1 MHGFSLAAREW
12 GELLVEHFA
21 EIRFRDDAFD
31 RLVLDPD
38 TKRLVKGLVEDNN
51 MASKRR
57 VHGGSA
63 ARAGAAASESE
74 DGSERERGE
83 ERPAQRTDIVD
94 GKGGGLVIALHGPPG
109 TGKTLT
115 AQAVAETLRVP
126 LYTVGA
132 GSLGVQA
139 DVLEKRLRD
148 VLDVAEQWGATLL
161 IDEVRRLLRFR
172 FSRAGSRT
180 TLTLLSFLVNRP
192 TSSSPSA
199 RSATCSATPWS
210 RFSCACSSTTAA
222 PSS

>member
-31 RLVLDPD
+31 RLVLDTD

-161 IDEVRRLLRFR
+161 IDEVRRLLP
-172 FSRAGSRT
+172 SRY
-180 TLTLLSFLVNRP
+180 
-192 TSSSPSA
+192 
-199 RSATCSATPWS
+199 
-210 RFSCACSSTTAA
+210 SCASSRGR
-222 PSS
+222 P